1 MGSEIQGMRP
11 NFIARARTM
20 IEAPAALVWDALT
33 KPELIKQYL
42 FGSDVVT
49 DWKVGSP
56 IYYRGEWQGRAYEDK
71 GTVLEV
77 QVNRRLVSTHWSPLS
92 GMADAPENY
101 HTVTYVLS
109 ERDGHTDLTIIQDNN
124 SSEEERQH
132 SEQNWQMV
140 LAGLKKV
147 VEG

>member
-1 MGSEIQGMRP
+1 MSSEIEGKRS
-11 NFIARARTM
+11 NFVARASTT
-20 IEAPAALVWDALT
+20 IEAPAARVWDALT

-42 FGSDVVT
+42 FGSDVVS

-71 GTVLEV
+71 GIILDMQE
-77 QVNRRLVSTHWSPLS
+77 NRRLVSTHWSPLA
-92 GMADAPENY
+92 GVPDAPENY
-101 HTVTYVLS
+101 HTVAYVLS
-109 ERDGHTDLTIIQDNN
+109 EGDGRTDLTIIQDNN
-124 SSEEERQH
+124 SSEEEKQH
-132 SEQNWQMV
+132 SEQNWQTV